1 MINRSKLMTSAWA
14 AYRLVRPAV
23 YAAGDTA
30 IQRMFLPKLFGRLL
44 RSAWDDARMAE
55 LTAGQFV
62 AAQSRVMADKAAA
75 LSPAERSTR
84 ISAIRDEIAV
94 LDYAPLGVR
103 HGHRRAD
110 LTAQLDALTAA

>member
-1 MINRSKLMTSAWA
+1 MVNRSEVVKAAWA
-14 AYRLVRPAV
+14 AYHLVRPAV

-30 IQRMFLPKLFGRLL
+30 TERVFLPKLFSRLL
-44 RSAWDDARMAE
+44 RSAWDDARMVD
-55 LTAGQFV
+55 LTAVQFV

-75 LSPAERSTR
+75 MSPAERSAR
-84 ISAIRDEIAV
+84 ISTIRDEIAV